1 MAARGPGRARMDCDE
16 VSNFERLQVEGPGFH
31 PRVEGRL
38 RTRCC
43 RTTGD
48 KCDNRSA
55 TIHRADAGRGS
66 QDLLEAHVEHQ
77 REKRRRVFEGLEGQ
91 EVAERVKLVGSA
103 KVFKW
108 PTRLGKMLHLA
119 GPDLALRE
127 AAEKAERDR
136 WLAMLRD
143 IMKKASLPATRR
155 SKRTR

>member
-1 MAARGPGRARMDCDE
+1 MT
-16 VSNFERLQVEGPGFH
+16 RLATLKGCKLKVLDSILELKGDFGQDVAGLRETSATP
-31 PRVEGRL
+31 GRL
-38 RTRCC
+38 RSTEQ
-43 RTTGD
+43 TG
-48 KCDNRSA
+48 
-55 TIHRADAGRGS
+55 
-66 QDLLEAHVEHQ
+66 LEGL
-77 REKRRRVFEGLEGQ
+77 EGLEGQ